1 MFCLAQTRDSFFR
14 FKIQTRPTF
23 YRHVTG
29 FIVSKGTYQNK
40 CACFRCVCVSGL
52 VASDGMSCLN
62 DSSFLVVSGKKKI
75 GFSAISP
82 LRRPPAFSTI
92 TRRRSSV
99 VDLDVDYDSKLIY
112 FADAK
117 KDIKSVFLNGTGLK
131 VVVSGML

>member
-1 MFCLAQTRDSFFR
+1 MCL
-14 FKIQTRPTF
+14 
-23 YRHVTG
+23 
-29 FIVSKGTYQNK
+29 
-40 CACFRCVCVSGL
+40 CFRCVCVSGL

-82 LRRPPAFSTI
+82 LRRPPEFSTI

-117 KDIKSVFLNGTGLK
+117 KDIKSVFLNGTGMK
-131 VVVSGML
+131 VVVHGMF

>member
-1 MFCLAQTRDSFFR
+1 M
-14 FKIQTRPTF
+14 
-23 YRHVTG
+23 
-29 FIVSKGTYQNK
+29 
-40 CACFRCVCVSGL
+40 SGL

-82 LRRPPAFSTI
+82 LRRPPEFSTI

-117 KDIKSVFLNGTGLK
+117 KDIKSVFLNGTGMK
-131 VVVSGML
+131 VVVNGMS

>member
-1 MFCLAQTRDSFFR
+1 M
-14 FKIQTRPTF
+14 
-23 YRHVTG
+23 
-29 FIVSKGTYQNK
+29 
-40 CACFRCVCVSGL
+40 SGL

-99 VDLDVDYDSKLIY
+99 LDFDVNYDSQLIY
-112 FADAK
+112 FSDAK
-117 KDIKSVFLNGTGLK
+117 KYIKAVFLNGTGLR
-131 VVVSGML
+131 VVVNGMF